1 MQKRKCSS
9 HKLESK
15 QRNRTETQHKANHKT
30 ENKEQTEK
38 HNRNIN
44 VFNKKAAAESG
55 AADGTSNGI
64 NFKPQFLSQTIDS
77 RKRIVF

>member
-1 MQKRKCSS
+1 MKQKISSQLRNIQKRKCSS

-38 HNRNIN
+38 HNRNIQETYRN
-44 VFNKKAAAESG
+44 VNVSYIE
-55 AADGTSNGI
+55 
-64 NFKPQFLSQTIDS
+64 
-77 RKRIVF
+77 